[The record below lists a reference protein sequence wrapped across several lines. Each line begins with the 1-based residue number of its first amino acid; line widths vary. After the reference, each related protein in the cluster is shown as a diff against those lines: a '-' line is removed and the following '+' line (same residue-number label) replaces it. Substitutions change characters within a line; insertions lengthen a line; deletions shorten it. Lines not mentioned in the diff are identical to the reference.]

1 MIEKLKEFVKFNN
14 EIVEAC
20 SAIFHERS
28 AARIEFMNQVV
39 GHDNEA
45 VSRFKARTNK
55 YIRNPFYEN
64 DVLIFT
70 DDSNEGFM
78 TWSDHVVDVYGY
90 SFGYDGIETEHG
102 NISTETLALWLDN
115 TILGQKRVRE
125 EMFEVFQVE
134 YDIAVDELNK
144 DEEER
149 IRKQQQ
155 AHIKAKE
162 DILAQMKYH
171 GITKEDL

>member
-20 SAIFHERS
+20 SAIFSERS
-28 AARIEFMNQVV
+28 AARIEFVNRII
-39 GHDNEA
+39 GHDSEV

-55 YIRNPFYEN
+55 YLRNPFYEN

-70 DDSNEGFM
+70 DDANEGLM
-78 TWSDHVVDVYGY
+78 TWNDHVIDVYGY
-90 SFGYDGIETEHG
+90 SFDYEGLDTEDG
-102 NISTETLALWLDN
+102 NIRIETLALWLNDPE
-115 TILGQKRVRE
+115 LGQKRVHE

-134 YDIAVDELNK
+134 YDIAIDELNK
-144 DEEER
+144 AEEER

-155 AHIKAKE
+155 THIKAKE